1 MPALSDTMNVG
12 RLVRWL
18 KQPGD
23 GVRKGEAIAEVET
36 DKALMDVEAFNDGYL
51 AGPLAPLDTDLTLGV
66 PIAYIVDTQA
76 EAGPL
81 AEPPPA
87 QSAPHVSGTG
97 LAPAATA
104 GGAPLPPAVAPHA
117 PSPPSREV
125 RASPYARSLAHS
137 LGVDL
142 SKLATGQSA
151 PLSAAQIL
159 RAAEPAAVANLTEG
173 PAYRLERAS
182 SLRESVAR
190 QMIASLAT
198 PVFRASA
205 RLPLEHLQQIARQKG
220 LSLTLLLARVCAL
233 AIRAHP
239 LFNAA
244 YTPEGL
250 AHRERVD
257 VGIAAEIPEGLVTPV
272 LRDVAQRPLA
282 ELARDWDTLRDKLR
296 TRRLTA
302 QDYRGA
308 TFYLSDLG
316 VYPVVESF
324 DSIVPTGASAILS
337 VAALRSDGAVCT
349 LTCDHR
355 VVFGADA
362 ARLLTTLGEHLSKPG
377 ELGG

>member
-1 MPALSDTMNVG
+1 MRHTVTMPALSDTMNVG

-18 KQPGD
+18 KKPGD

-51 AGPLAPLDTDLTLGV
+51 AGPLAPLDTDVTLGA
-66 PIAYIVDTQA
+66 PIAYIVDTQEEAA
-76 EAGPL
+76 EVTAP
-81 AEPPPA
+81 APAQVVQPVPPTSASIRPPA
-87 QSAPHVSGTG
+87 PR
-97 LAPAATA
+97 
-104 GGAPLPPAVAPHA
+104 
-117 PSPPSREV
+117 REI
-125 RASPYARSLAHS
+125 RASPYARSLAHI

-142 SKLATGQSA
+142 AKIPAGRSA
-151 PLSAAQIL
+151 PIGAAQL
-159 RAAEPAAVANLTEG
+159 LHAVGTLPPPDLTEG
-173 PAYRLERAS
+173 PSYRLERAS
-182 SLRESVAR
+182 SLREAVAR
-190 QMIASLAT
+190 QMIASVTT
-198 PVFRASA
+198 PVFRVGA
-205 RLPLEHLQQIARQKG
+205 RLPLDVLQTHARQSG
-220 LSLTLLLARVCAL
+220 NSLTLLLARACAL

-250 AHRERVD
+250 AHRERID
-257 VGIAAEIPEGLVTPV
+257 IGIAAEIPEGLITPV

-282 ELARDWDTLRDKLR
+282 ELARDWYALREKLK

-316 VYPVVESF
+316 VFPVVETF
-324 DSIVPTGASAILS
+324 DSVVPPGACAILS
-337 VAALRSDGAVCT
+337 VAAARNDGAMCT

-362 ARLLTTLGEHLSKPG
+362 ARLLTTLGEYLHDPG
-377 ELGG
+377 KLGG